1 MLSAQRRLIKTDKTE
16 RFTTALEAESQ
27 GCKNSLNT
35 IVS

>member
-1 MLSAQRRLIKTDKTE
+1 MKTDKTD

-27 GCKNSLNT
+27 GCKNFLNT